1 MRPTDANIGARH
13 CVSDRSVDIWH
24 LHLVVMCI
32 CQYARF
38 VKLHLAELC
47 TLNYLNVRDEILHYG
62 HTVQYATGNIRTSLN
77 LILILSYLPLRP
89 VRRFKFFFLFS
100 LRLQSPNLLSFV
112 CAPPAVASE
121 VDYFFHPFKKNPH
134 NWGTIYVIVKKNLHD
149 EMEKEKT
156 PLRHSHPRHGPRGH
170 CGRGRDEAPKGILTT
185 KKNT

>member
-1 MRPTDANIGARH
+1 MP
-13 CVSDRSVDIWH
+13 
-24 LHLVVMCI
+24 I
-32 CQYARF
+32 CEICETASCRT
-38 VKLHLAELC
+38 VHIELSKC
-47 TLNYLNVRDEILHYG
+47 QRRNTALWTHGTVRYG
-62 HTVQYATGNIRTSLN
+62 KYPHFTKSHSHSFLSAPPPRTPFQKK
-77 LILILSYLPLRP
+77 I
-89 VRRFKFFFLFS
+89 LFS